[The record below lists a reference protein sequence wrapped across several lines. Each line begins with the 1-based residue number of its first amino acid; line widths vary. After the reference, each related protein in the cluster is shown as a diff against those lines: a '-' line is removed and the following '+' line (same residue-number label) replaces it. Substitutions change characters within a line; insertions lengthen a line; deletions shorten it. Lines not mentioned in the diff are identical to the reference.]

1 MINLSALSAIKSS
14 NNIQKVNSDNSFRY
28 STIVQK
34 PDTFERTCP
43 VNFTGGSNKSK
54 QYEKTTETLK
64 TIGQN
69 AQLSLDGHL
78 ASEGWAGKVADS
90 VSVLWNSKNRAVL
103 VQKDIDTYNQQ
114 IDDLKKSIKDKKF
127 PEKFQEIFGVEYKN
141 SNITKYNKKVKQ
153 FKLAV
158 TTQAMSDIVSKKL
171 SEDLT
176 VFKENNGKLQDKVE
190 KKINYYA
197 TTGSV
202 PYLYHTTPKEQ
213 IFENMEKSLVS
224 IIGSKETLDNTL
236 KASGMDTEKM
246 SMEEKYNAYGVMAE
260 FLDETMKTT
269 AKNVR
274 AGKTLQELQKEYD
287 DSYEHAASFAF
298 LLCFAA

>member
-28 STIVQK
+28 STFVQK

-103 VQKDIDTYNQQ
+103 VQKDIDSF
-114 IDDLKKSIKDKKF
+114 KS
-127 PEKFQEIFGVEYKN
+127 
-141 SNITKYNKKVKQ
+141 
-153 FKLAV
+153 
-158 TTQAMSDIVSKKL
+158 
-171 SEDLT
+171 
-176 VFKENNGKLQDKVE
+176 
-190 KKINYYA
+190 
-197 TTGSV
+197 
-202 PYLYHTTPKEQ
+202 
-213 IFENMEKSLVS
+213 S
-224 IIGSKETLDNTL
+224 I
-236 KASGMDTEKM
+236 
-246 SMEEKYNAYGVMAE
+246 
-260 FLDETMKTT
+260 
-269 AKNVR
+269 
-274 AGKTLQELQKEYD
+274 
-287 DSYEHAASFAF
+287 
-298 LLCFAA
+298 C